1 MPELTQEE
9 KDRLKEFE
17 RLANEIA
24 DLIAKK
30 PESSVKFDGDGHK
43 T

>member
-17 RLANEIA
+17 RLANEM
-24 DLIAKK
+24 IAKK